1 MVERLTIVGMQANN
15 ADEPDKTRRERRGTR
30 WLFVKG
36 RLAPGASAEEAQ
48 AQVSTVFARLEQEY
62 PNTNEDMKAAVLGRS
77 SVRFHPMVDN
87 ILATAGAV
95 LLAAVGMILMIACA
109 NVANMLLARAAN
121 RSREIAVRLS
131 VGASRG
137 RLVRQ
142 LMTESLM
149 LATLGGVMGVALA
162 YWAARVLS
170 VAKPPLPIPIEF
182 AYELDTSVMAFAF
195 FVSLATAV
203 LFGLVPA
210 FRASRPN
217 LVPALKG
224 EGIGIDDPTKRRFT
238 SSNALVVGQLAVS
251 LVLLV
256 AGALLTRGFIEAQR
270 TDVGFDA
277 SRVATLGFNLQMNNY
292 SLEKAQALQRQ
303 LLERSTRAPGCSVRH
318 AREPHAARPKHPH
331 GRYFRARDPS
341 DGGRHR
347 ATRRRLC
354 RRGLLARDWHP
365 DRSGAGFRRTGSRRR
380 SARPYRERDDGR
392 ALLAGKKRRASSSTL
407 AALKATLP
415 RSLA

>member
-149 LATLGGVMGVALA
+149 LATLGGVMSVALA

-238 SSNALVVGQLAVS
+238 LSNALVVGQLAVS

-303 LLERSTRAPGCSVRH
+303 LLESLPALPGVQYVTLASRMPLAPNIHMEGIFVPEIHQTEDDIVPLDVVYVGEDYFRVTGIPIVQGRAF
-318 AREPHAARPKHPH
+318 AEQDREGAPRVLIVNETMAARYWP
-331 GRYFRARDPS
+331 G
-341 DGGRHR
+341 
-347 ATRRRLC
+347 
-354 RRGLLARDWHP
+354 
-365 DRSGAGFRRTGSRRR
+365 R
-380 SARPYRERDDGR
+380 SAVRAHLHWRP
-392 ALLAGKKRRASSSTL
+392 
-407 AALKATLP
+407 
-415 RSLA
+415 